1 MRRVLEEAPEVSLID
16 MRWDEHWADVEFP
29 GERLDLEALRRK
41 LVPAGA
47 WCDYWPS
54 DE

>member
-1 MRRVLEEAPEVSLID
+1 MID
-16 MRWDEHWADVEFP
+16 MRWEEHWADVEFVED
-29 GERLDLEALRRK
+29 GFEMERLRRL